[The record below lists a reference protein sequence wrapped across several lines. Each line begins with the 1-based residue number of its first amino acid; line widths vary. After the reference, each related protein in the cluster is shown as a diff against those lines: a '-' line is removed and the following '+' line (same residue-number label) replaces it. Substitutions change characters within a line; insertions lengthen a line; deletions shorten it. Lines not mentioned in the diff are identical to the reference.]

1 MLSRLARALVDPAR
15 LKLISV
21 ALNVGDVERSLAIT
35 GVEPRIQI
43 GMIRPIRVD
52 HTNFFKWLLKL
63 INSCDS

>member
-1 MLSRLARALVDPAR
+1 MFSRLARALVDPAR

-21 ALNVGDVERSLAIT
+21 ALNVGDVERSFAIT

-52 HTNFFKWLLKL
+52 HTNFFKWLLKTH
-63 INSCDS
+63 DA